1 MSNPYESR
9 RLVGEYLFFHYAS
22 FEEAAGDLPVPRAAW
37 DFAERV
43 VSELLGD
50 SGTLESALDVGCAV
64 GRSSFELARRA
75 KRVVGVDYSK
85 AFIEAAE
92 TLQAAG
98 KMPGEVLAEGE
109 RMQEFEAQVP
119 AGIERERVEFLVGDA
134 TNLPP
139 LGAFDVVLAA
149 NLICRLPEPRKFLE
163 RLPSLVKSGGQLLLA
178 TPFSWLEEFTPRDHW
193 LGGRLDSPSSFEVL
207 RQILEPDFE
216 LETTKNLPFLIR
228 EHSRKFQYGIS
239 LGSRWR
245 RR

>member
-50 SGTLESALDVGCAV
+50 SRTLESALDVGCAV

-75 KRVVGVDYSK
+75 KRVVGLDYSK
-85 AFIEAAE
+85 AFIDAAQ

-109 RMQEFEAQVP
+109 RMQSFEAQVP

-134 TNLPP
+134 TDLPP

-149 NLICRLPEPRKFLE
+149 NLICRLPETRKFLE

-178 TPFSWLEEFTPRDHW
+178 TPFSWLEEFSPRDHW

>member
-22 FEEAAGDLPVPRAAW
+22 FEEAAGDLPVPREAW

-64 GRSSFELARRA
+64 GRSSFELARRV

-85 AFIEAAE
+85 AFIDAAQ

-134 TNLPP
+134 TDLPP